1 MFDNKFCIVRCY
13 GAGVFFARVK
23 SLDGQ
28 TAELLDARRIWYWDG
43 ACSLSQM
50 ATEGVK
56 NQRACK
62 FTVTVPQMIVT
73 QVLEVIPCTEQAAA
87 ILGEV
92 PEWKR
97 T

>member
-23 SLDGQ
+23 SLEGQ

-43 ACSLSQM
+43 ACSISQL
-50 ATEGVK
+50 ATEGTK
-56 NQRACK
+56 APGNCK
-62 FTVTVPQMIVT
+62 FTVTVPQMTVT
-73 QVLEVIPCTEQAAA
+73 QVLEIIPCSDQAAE
-87 ILGEV
+87 IIGKV

-97 T
+97 S

>member
-23 SLDGQ
+23 SLEGQ
-28 TAELLDARRIWYWDG
+28 TAELLDARRIWYWAG
-43 ACSLSQM
+43 ACSLSQL
-50 ATEGVK
+50 ATEGTK
-56 NQRACK
+56 APGNCK

-73 QVLEVIPCTEQAAA
+73 QVLEVIPCSEQAAA
-87 ILGEV
+87 IIGKV

-97 T
+97 S